1 MLSNVKP
8 CAYLW
13 IIVLQKI
20 FNYISI
26 PFEKIEFCRTFCKDH
41 IPRDNLIDNSWKDQ
55 RRVAPVTEYLLNI
68 YFH

>member
-1 MLSNVKP
+1 MQGKMVLSNVKP

-13 IIVLQKI
+13 IIVLQKF

-41 IPRDNLIDNSWKDQ
+41 IPRDNLLIIHGKIKGVWPQ
-55 RRVAPVTEYLLNI
+55 LLSI
-68 YFH
+68 F